1 MNADKNA
8 DDPTNVPEA
17 SPLQTAQHAA
27 SAARGLALF
36 CRQVGFETLAFLFE
50 MAEQEAR
57 SLEAKLAQS
66 TRMER

>member
-1 MNADKNA
+1 MNADKSA
-8 DDPTNVPEA
+8 DNRTNVPEA

-27 SAARGLALF
+27 SAARGLAPF
-36 CRQVGFETLAFLFE
+36 CRRAGFETLALLFE

-66 TRMER
+66 TRKER